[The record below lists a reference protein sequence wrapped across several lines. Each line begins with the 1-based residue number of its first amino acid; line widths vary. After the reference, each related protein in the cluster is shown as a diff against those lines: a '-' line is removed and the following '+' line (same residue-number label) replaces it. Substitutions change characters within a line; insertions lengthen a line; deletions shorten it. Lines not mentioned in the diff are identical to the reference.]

1 MRRSLAVYRQD
12 VLDAID
18 AIESFC
24 QEFSFESYEDNLL
37 VRSAVE
43 RQFEIIGE
51 AMRQMEEFF
60 PGSLDGISHGPQ
72 ARAVRNRLAHGY
84 FTIDQGVLW
93 QAVQKD
99 LPVLR
104 AEIEALLLCGV
115 PPAHGT

>member
-1 MRRSLAVYRQD
+1 MRRNLAVYRQD

-24 QEFSFESYEDNLL
+24 HDLTFESYEASLL

-51 AMRQMEEFF
+51 AMRQMEEHF
-60 PGSLDGISHGPQ
+60 PGSLNGLSQGAQ
-72 ARAVRNRLAHGY
+72 AKAVRNRLAHGY
-84 FTIDQGVLW
+84 FSIDQGVLW
-93 QAVQKD
+93 QAVQED

-104 AEIEALLLCGV
+104 AEIEVLLARDLL
-115 PPAHGT
+115 